1 MWAGLISLLSTDPF
15 SGGGTGALLGPI
27 LRALLPGAQA
37 ETIEAIHGAVRKLA
51 HVVEYAILGAL
62 VVRALDLPRRSLESI
77 SVRALLLC
85 GLFAGL
91 DEFHQSFV
99 PSRTGALSDVLLDTF
114 GAALGVIG
122 AAVVRRRDRPGSPRP
137 PVAGEPD
144 RRGPPPT
151 GL

>member
-1 MWAGLISLLSTDPF
+1 MF
-15 SGGGTGALLGPI
+15 
-27 LRALLPGAQA
+27 LPGAQA
-37 ETIEAIHGAVRKLA
+37 ETIEAIHGLVRKLA

-62 VVRALDLPRRSLESI
+62 VVRALDLPRRSLGSI

-122 AAVVRRRDRPGSPRP
+122 ATVVRRRDRASSAGT
-137 PVAGEPD
+137 PVAGESD
-144 RRGPPPT
+144 PPGRLPT